1 VSDQTT
7 TPRPS
12 PRPAWLGPLG
22 LAVLLGAVFF
32 FRLGDDVP
40 LRTHECLLAATAR
53 NMYLNRPVQL
63 ADGSRP
69 SPYLVPNFNDSPRLR
84 KTPLAYW
91 LVVPAAWVVGE
102 VNAWSARLPS
112 ALAALATALMVAAA
126 LARRYDRLTAL
137 VGAAALATMV
147 SFLLSARAALSDMPM
162 TCFSTASL
170 LALWMGVEGSGRRR
184 LAWFVAAGGAAGLAM
199 LAKGPAPALVFPLPY
214 LVAAVVVV
222 ARLVQQGRGT
232 ACRRLAAASR
242 APTTARSPHEWAWTL
257 GGAAVAILVFLAVA
271 LPWPAYVYLHVPQAL
286 TIWKAESV
294 DRAAGEFG
302 HEEPFYF
309 YLIRLPVL
317 IAPWTVFFFYGLVL
331 AVRAVRG
338 GTARRS
344 ESSTCRAPTTPDNSA
359 GAYPPRHDRALK
371 AVLERAWLLFVGA
384 WLVGTLVGFSV
395 AVGKQDHYILPL
407 FPAAAVFVALGLR
420 EVLGQAGQAR
430 ITAPHSAAGLL
441 TRREDAS
448 ISGQDASSV
457 RRVRSPAAQV
467 ASWRCRTRDLSR
479 AQVWLMAGHGAF
491 FVGLGVLGLAAYAL
505 YLAQPTFFDE
515 LGGTASRLATPG
527 VLRPLAVL
535 GAMSIVGGVTTWVLA
550 ARRRLAGSLA
560 VLLATFAAAFLWAGS
575 ALIGPIDRSSRAVD
589 FARHVREI
597 VPDNVPLF
605 AYRGAS
611 NSVIFYVARP
621 MPPLRAPA
629 GAEKPMAA
637 GQSFYVI
644 TDDRYLPQLETVLG
658 LVRVYHEADPY
669 RPEEGLWLLKAPGR
683 SP

>member
-7 TPRPS
+7 TPRQS

-91 LVVPAAWVVGE
+91 MVAAAAWVVGE

-112 ALAALATALMVAAA
+112 ALAALATVLMVAAA

-137 VGAAALATMV
+137 VGAATLATMV
-147 SFLLSARAALSDMPM
+147 SFLMSARSALADMPM
-162 TCFSTASL
+162 ACFSTASL

-199 LAKGPAPALVFPLPY
+199 LAKGPAPAAVFPLPY
-214 LVAAVVVV
+214 LVATVVVV
-222 ARLVQQGRGT
+222 ARLVQQRRDT
-232 ACRRLAAASR
+232 ACR
-242 APTTARSPHEWAWTL
+242 APTTARWPHEWVWTL
-257 GGAAVAILVFLAVA
+257 GGAAVAILVFLAVV

-331 AVRAVRG
+331 AVRR
-338 GTARRS
+338 ARREAS
-344 ESSTCRAPTTPDNSA
+344 
-359 GAYPPRHDRALK
+359 
-371 AVLERAWLLFVGA
+371 ERAWLLFVGA

-395 AVGKQDHYILPL
+395 SAGKQDHYILPL
-407 FPAAAVFVALGLR
+407 FPAAAIFVALGLR
-420 EVLGQAGQAR
+420 EVLGHAGRGNAAATFEPAAEAAGEAGTQDLPPLPRQAR
-430 ITAPHSAAGLL
+430 K
-441 TRREDAS
+441 R
-448 ISGQDASSV
+448 
-457 RRVRSPAAQV
+457 PA
-467 ASWRCRTRDLSR
+467 RDLSR
-479 AQVWLMAGHGAF
+479 ARVWLMAGHGAF
-491 FVGLGVLGLAAYAL
+491 FVGLGVLCLGAYAL
-505 YLAQPTFFDE
+505 YLAHPPFFDR
-515 LGGTASRLATPG
+515 LGVTAVRLAPPG
-527 VLRPLAVL
+527 VLQPLAVL
-535 GAMSIVGGVTTWVLA
+535 GVMSIAGGVAAWVLA
-550 ARRRLAGSLA
+550 ARRRLVGSLA
-560 VLLATFAAAFLWAGS
+560 VLLTTFAVAFLWAGS

-589 FARHVREI
+589 FARHVRET

-605 AYRGAS
+605 AYRGTS
-611 NSVIFYVARP
+611 DSVIFYVARP
-621 MPPLRAPA
+621 MPLLADPA
-629 GAEKPMAA
+629 AAEKEMAA

-644 TDDRYLPQLETVLG
+644 TDDRYLPQLETVPG
-658 LVRVYHEADPY
+658 LVRVYHEPDPY
-669 RPEEGLWLLKAPGR
+669 RPKEGLWLLKAPGN
-683 SP
+683 P

>member
-1 VSDQTT
+1 
-7 TPRPS
+7 
-12 PRPAWLGPLG
+12 
-22 LAVLLGAVFF
+22 
-32 FRLGDDVP
+32 
-40 LRTHECLLAATAR
+40 
-53 NMYLNRPVQL
+53 MYLNRPVQL
-63 ADGSRP
+63 ADGSQP

-112 ALAALATALMVAAA
+112 ALAALATVLMVAAA

-137 VGAAALATMV
+137 VGAATLATMV
-147 SFLLSARAALSDMPM
+147 SFLMSARSALADMPM

-170 LALWMGVEGSGRRR
+170 LALWMGVEGGGRRR

-222 ARLVQQGRGT
+222 ARLLRRPAATNSEPT
-232 ACRRLAAASR
+232 AGAAGDTEMAGPPPLPR
-242 APTTARSPHEWAWTL
+242 WDRKALHEWAWTL
-257 GGAAVAILVFLAVA
+257 GGAAVAVLVFMAVV

-317 IAPWTVFFFYGLVL
+317 IVPWTVFFFYGFVL
-331 AVRAVRG
+331 AVRR
-338 GTARRS
+338 ARREAS
-344 ESSTCRAPTTPDNSA
+344 
-359 GAYPPRHDRALK
+359 
-371 AVLERAWLLFVGA
+371 ERAWLLFVGT
-384 WLVGTLVGFSV
+384 WLAGTLVGFSM

-407 FPAAAVFVALGLR
+407 FPAAAIFVALGLR
-420 EVLGQAGQAR
+420 EVLGHAGR
-430 ITAPHSAAGLL
+430 DSAAA
-441 TRREDAS
+441 TTEPAVS
-448 ISGQDASSV
+448 E
-457 RRVRSPAAQV
+457 PAAEAAGDAGSQDLPPLPRR
-467 ASWRCRTRDLSR
+467 ARKQGARTRPARDLSR
-479 AQVWLMAGHGAF
+479 AQVWLMAAHGVF
-491 FVGLGVLGLAAYAL
+491 FVGLGVLCLAAYAL
-505 YLAQPTFFDE
+505 YLAQPALFDR
-515 LGGTASRLATPG
+515 LGGTAVRLATPG
-527 VLRPLAVL
+527 LLRPLAVL
-535 GAMSIVGGVTTWVLA
+535 GAMSIVGGVTTCVLA
-550 ARRRLAGSLA
+550 ARRRLVGSLA

-589 FARHVREI
+589 FARHVRET
-597 VPDNVPLF
+597 VPDTVPLF
-605 AYRGAS
+605 AYRGTS

-621 MPPLRAPA
+621 MPFLADPA
-629 GAEKPMAA
+629 GAEKQMAA

-644 TDDRYLPQLETVLG
+644 TDDKYLPQLESVPG

-669 RPEEGLWLLKAPGR
+669 RPKEGLWLLKVPGN
-683 SP
+683 P

>member
-7 TPRPS
+7 TPRQS
-12 PRPAWLGPLG
+12 PRPAWLAPLG
-22 LAVLLGAVFF
+22 LAVLLGGVFF

-53 NMYLNRPVQL
+53 NMLLNRPVQL

-91 LVVPAAWVVGE
+91 MVAAAAWAVGE

-112 ALAALATALMVAAA
+112 ALAALATVLMVAAA
-126 LARRYDRLTAL
+126 LARRHDRLTAL
-137 VGAAALATMV
+137 VGAATLATMV
-147 SFLLSARAALSDMPM
+147 SFLMSARAALADMPM

-214 LVAAVVVV
+214 LAAAVVIVV
-222 ARLVQQGRGT
+222 RLVQQRRGT
-232 ACRRLAAASR
+232 ACR

-257 GGAAVAILVFLAVA
+257 GGAAVATLVFLAVV

-294 DRAAGEFG
+294 DRAAGDFG

-317 IAPWTVFFFYGLVL
+317 IAPWTVFFFYGFVL

-338 GTARRS
+338 GTA
-344 ESSTCRAPTTPDNSA
+344 CRAPTIPGSSA
-359 GAYPPRHDRALK
+359 GVYPPRHDRAIEP
-371 AVLERAWLLFVGA
+371 ASERPWLFFVGA
-384 WLVGTLVGFSV
+384 WLVGTLVGFSL
-395 AVGKQDHYILPL
+395 AAGKQDHYILPL
-407 FPAAAVFVALGLR
+407 FPAAAIFVALGVR
-420 EVLGQAGQAR
+420 EVLGHAGRGNAAA
-430 ITAPHSAAGLL
+430 TSEPADFEPAAEAAGEARSQDLPPL
-441 TRREDAS
+441 PRRTRER
-448 ISGQDASSV
+448 
-457 RRVRSPAAQV
+457 PA
-467 ASWRCRTRDLSR
+467 RDLSR
-479 AQVWLMAGHGAF
+479 ARVWLMAGHGVF
-491 FVGLGVLGLAAYAL
+491 FVGLGVLCLAAYAL
-505 YLAQPTFFDE
+505 YVAQPAFSDR
-515 LGGTASRLATPG
+515 LRGTVARLATPG

-535 GAMSIVGGVTTWVLA
+535 GAISIAGGVAAWVLA
-550 ARRRLAGSLA
+550 SRRRLVGSLA
-560 VLLATFAAAFLWAGS
+560 VLLATFAATFLWAGS
-575 ALIGPIDRSSRAVD
+575 MLIGPIDRSSRAVD
-589 FARHVREI
+589 FARHVRET

-605 AYRGAS
+605 AYRGTS

-621 MPPLRAPA
+621 MPSLAAPA
-629 GAEKPMAA
+629 GAEKLMAA

-644 TDDRYLPQLETVLG
+644 TDDRYLPQLETVPG

-669 RPEEGLWLLKAPGR
+669 RPEEGLWLLKAPG

>member
-7 TPRPS
+7 IPRPS
-12 PRPAWLGPLG
+12 PRPAWLGPVG

-91 LVVPAAWVVGE
+91 MVVPAAWVVGE

-112 ALAALATALMVAAA
+112 ALAALATVLMVAAA

-137 VGAAALATMV
+137 VGAATLATMV
-147 SFLLSARAALSDMPM
+147 SFLMSARSALADMPM

-170 LALWMGVEGSGRRR
+170 LALWMGVEASGRRR

-222 ARLVQQGRGT
+222 ARLVQQRRGT
-232 ACRRLAAASR
+232 ACR

-317 IAPWTVFFFYGLVL
+317 IAPWAVFSFYGLVL

-338 GTARRS
+338 GTA
-344 ESSTCRAPTTPDNSA
+344 CRAPATPDSSA
-359 GAYPPRHDRALK
+359 GVYPPRNDRAIEP
-371 AVLERAWLLFVGA
+371 ASERPWLLFVGA

-395 AVGKQDHYILPL
+395 AAGKQDHYILPL
-407 FPAAAVFVALGLR
+407 LPAAAIFVALGLR
-420 EVLGQAGQAR
+420 EVLGHAAVAQTPSSEHSGHPPVGAR
-430 ITAPHSAAGLL
+430 HAVPLPQPGAAVPH
-441 TRREDAS
+441 
-448 ISGQDASSV
+448 
-457 RRVRSPAAQV
+457 V
-467 ASWRCRTRDLSR
+467 ASRLG
-479 AQVWLMAGHGAF
+479 VWLMAGHGMF
-491 FVGLGVLGLAAYAL
+491 FVGLGVLCLAVYAL
-505 YLAQPTFFDE
+505 YLAQPAFFDR
-515 LGGTASRLATPG
+515 LRGTVARLATPG
-527 VLRPLAVL
+527 VLRPLTVL
-535 GAMSIVGGVTTWVLA
+535 GAISIAGGVTTWVLA

-575 ALIGPIDRSSRAVD
+575 TLIGPIDRSSRAVD
-589 FARHVREI
+589 FARHVRET

-605 AYRGAS
+605 AYRGTS

-621 MPPLRAPA
+621 MPPLAAPA
-629 GAEKPMAA
+629 GAEKQMAA

-644 TDDRYLPQLETVLG
+644 TDDRYLPQLETAPG

-669 RPEEGLWLLKAPGR
+669 RPEEGLWLLKAPGN
-683 SP
+683 P